1 MVQVHHVQT
10 RPWQGIHEIH
20 VSLRCF
26 VFFFAIPCLSLEA
39 LMILDVSFSH
49 RLHLA
54 WCHQAQELLPEE
66 QRERLAQHQALD
78 PETQQ
83 NAAKRSKTQQNAAK
97 RSKTQRQLT
106 DRHLLLFARGWL
118 GVGSWDLVGW
128 PSWPS
133 WPRQMLRNGQ
143 PKRRTRPKLL
153 APFLSSAR
161 RSSVRHQLV
170 VLVKF
175 LSKKTRYRK
184 TKKYAF
190 HEHE

>member
-26 VFFFAIPCLSLEA
+26 VFFCHS
-39 LMILDVSFSH
+39 VSFFGGFDDIGCVIFTQVAFGVMSSSSG
-49 RLHLA
+49 
-54 WCHQAQELLPEE
+54 
-66 QRERLAQHQALD
+66 ALTWRAEGA
-78 PETQQ
+78 PSPASGIEPR
-83 NAAKRSKTQQNAAK
+83 NAAKRSKTQQDAAR

-118 GVGSWDLVGW
+118 GVGSWDLVG
-128 PSWPS
+128 WPS